1 MGNSPSNSDDEDE
14 KEPREVWKFI
24 VYLNFYLFEIIAKK
38 SHDTTRNFFV
48 RQIKFHSFMIR
59 VALSVF

>member
-14 KEPREVWKFI
+14 KEPREVWEFI
-24 VYLNFYLFEIIAKK
+24 VCLNFYLFEINTKK

-48 RQIKFHSFMIR
+48 RQIKGR
-59 VALSVF
+59 